1 MIIILLSRYEDAAVV
16 FSKSQLSFEE
26 VALKFI
32 QVCEDYCMHVMTT
45 HPVTLHV
52 SRCIYCVC
60 LVITKYLPLSVYLS
74 VCLSVCL
81 SLTNYLSVFLSTC
94 LCLSVYLSVCLSIS
108 LSIFQVNKK
117 EALKTFLHLKLD
129 VLSQKDSTQ
138 QTMLTTWLIEMY
150 LNELGCYK
158 DSVQMDNYLKLQKE
172 FHDFLCKT
180 SLKVCRLI
188 TIHVE
193 YMYSDMNT

>member
-81 SLTNYLSVFLSTC
+81 F
-94 LCLSVYLSVCLSIS
+94 VCL
-108 LSIFQVNKK
+108 
-117 EALKTFLHLKLD
+117 
-129 VLSQKDSTQ
+129 
-138 QTMLTTWLIEMY
+138 
-150 LNELGCYK
+150 
-158 DSVQMDNYLKLQKE
+158 
-172 FHDFLCKT
+172 
-180 SLKVCRLI
+180 
-188 TIHVE
+188 
-193 YMYSDMNT
+193 

>member
-81 SLTNYLSVFLSTC
+81 SVSDQLSICISFYLP
-94 LCLSVYLSVCLSIS
+94 LSVCLSVCLS
-108 LSIFQVNKK
+108 LYLS
-117 EALKTFLHLKLD
+117 LHLPGQ
-129 VLSQKDSTQ
+129 QKRSIEDISPSEVGCTLPKRQHSTNNVNN
-138 QTMLTTWLIEMY
+138 MA
-150 LNELGCYK
+150 
-158 DSVQMDNYLKLQKE
+158 
-172 FHDFLCKT
+172 H
-180 SLKVCRLI
+180 
-188 TIHVE
+188 
-193 YMYSDMNT
+193 

>member
-94 LCLSVYLSVCLSIS
+94 LCLSVYLSVCLSVCLS
-108 LSIFQVNKK
+108 LYLS
-117 EALKTFLHLKLD
+117 LHLPGQ
-129 VLSQKDSTQ
+129 QKRSIEDISPSEVGSTLPKRQ
-138 QTMLTTWLIEMY
+138 HSTNNVNNMA
-150 LNELGCYK
+150 
-158 DSVQMDNYLKLQKE
+158 
-172 FHDFLCKT
+172 H
-180 SLKVCRLI
+180 
-188 TIHVE
+188 
-193 YMYSDMNT
+193 